1 MDHRLSRFKHRHNK
15 RYKAMTESEKR
26 YFQKRYGMTP
36 EEYYR
41 RKHIDDTS
49 LHDPKHGEF
58 KMPQSKNNSRSLRR
72 EHEDR
77 FSQTDTSRGFDN
89 RRSSKRYGMTPEEYY
104 RRQHINDTFLPDP
117 THGEFKMP
125 QSRSNSRSLR
135 REHEYR
141 SSQIHGSS
149 LDPPSLSRASLDPP
163 SLQRSSYEGHHG
175 RSSLDPPS
183 LQRSSYE
190 SHHGR
195 SSLDPPSFR
204 NEPSLQFSSMS
215 TPSFSGDDDFNPST
229 TKIPSFGNT
238 LNFNPSTGKASQAE
252 NDIIESMKNM
262 NFDDI

>member
-15 RYKAMTESEKR
+15 RYKPMTESERR

-49 LHDPKHGEF
+49 L
-58 KMPQSKNNSRSLRR
+58 
-72 EHEDR
+72 
-77 FSQTDTSRGFDN
+77 
-89 RRSSKRYGMTPEEYY
+89 
-104 RRQHINDTFLPDP
+104 PDP

-125 QSRSNSRSLR
+125 QSRSNSRYLR
-135 REHEYR
+135 REHEDS
-141 SSQIHGSS
+141 SSQIHTSRGFGNRRSSLDPPSLQRNSYGSHDGSSS

-163 SLQRSSYEGHHG
+163 SLSRA
-175 RSSLDPPS
+175 
-183 LQRSSYE
+183 
-190 SHHGR
+190 
-195 SSLDPPSFR
+195 SLDPPSFP

-215 TPSFSGDDDFNPST
+215 ISGDDDFDPST
-229 TKIPSFGNT
+229 TNIPSFGNT

-252 NDIIESMKNM
+252 NDIIESMKNI